1 MTRSFP
7 LTIFFVL
14 FGIAT
19 CLGQNSKKYGFHLT
33 GKDKRKSI
41 SFDLVNNLISIP
53 ASLMSS
59 PPFGFI
65 VDSGAGSVI
74 LTDKRIADLLNL
86 DFSRSIYLPSIGLV
100 DSLLAY
106 VTINTEI
113 SLNNGIVGG
122 NLQMLVLEED
132 YLNLREHLGKDIYG
146 IIGYPLFENFV
157 VEINYVRRLLTFHN
171 PQTFKVPRKS
181 QKLPLIFRNDK
192 PFVRTI
198 IGVEGEKRTVEL
210 MIDTGAGHTLL
221 LHENSIGKSLMPS
234 TSVRTLVGQGTGG
247 EIPGKIARVSHFSI
261 GSYIL
266 KDVLV
271 SIPDQEAYYDAVI
284 GSSKSGTIGGGLLNR
299 FNIIL
304 DYQNNSLY
312 IKKNK
317 NFTRPFKYDRSGLLV
332 IVKGI
337 DKKRWIVKAV
347 DEGTPSFEASIRIG
361 DEILS
366 ANDLDP
372 NNIGLDGLNSLLRK
386 REGKSIK
393 LKIKRGN
400 NKIRKNFKL
409 RPRI

>member
-247 EIPGKIARVSHFSI
+247 EIPGKIGRVSHFSI

-317 NFTRPFKYDRSGLLV
+317 NFNKPFKYDKSGLLV
-332 IVKGI
+332 IVKGV
-337 DKKRWIVKAV
+337 DKKRWVVKAV